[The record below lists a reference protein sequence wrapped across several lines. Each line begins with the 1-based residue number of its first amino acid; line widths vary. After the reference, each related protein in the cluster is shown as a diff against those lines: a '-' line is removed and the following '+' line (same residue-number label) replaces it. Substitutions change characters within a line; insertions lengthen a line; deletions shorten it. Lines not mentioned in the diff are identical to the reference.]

1 MKQNLKTTSK
11 KPLPTKP
18 AFKKEVIKNKQINW
32 AAYIALAV
40 LLLITWFL
48 YKPTLGYDF
57 TNWDDPV
64 YVLENPNVKKLNG
77 ETVKYFF
84 SNSSASNYHP
94 LTMLSLALDY
104 KAASKQKTAS
114 KNTQELSAS
123 RFHATNVIL
132 HLLNVI
138 LVFAFAFQ
146 LSRKRLIVATI
157 TALLFAIH
165 PMHVESVAW
174 IAERK
179 DVLYTLFFMAGLIA
193 YLKYID
199 QKSLL
204 YLLLTLILF
213 ILSLF
218 SKPSAV
224 VFPLVILAIDYFKE
238 RGFSIKVWLEKIP
251 FFVLSA
257 VFGIITVIIQ
267 SKDAIAKIETFSMF
281 QRLMFAAYGSITYL
295 YKLIV
300 PVKLSAFY
308 PYPTLN
314 EAGYIPVIFYLS
326 PIIVLILAAIVYY
339 SARHT
344 KVIVFGFLFYI
355 FSLILVLQ
363 FVSVGSAIMADRYT
377 YVAAIGIFFIAAWYV
392 DRSFAIKEGNL
403 YKFRWPI
410 AAVLILFIGFSGNAA
425 IKQVKVWQNS
435 ETLWTDVISKYPQ
448 ADVSYKN
455 RANYYGK
462 LNLTDK
468 ALVDYNIYIKLK
480 PNDPAA
486 YSNIGNIYG
495 LNNQIDKSLDAYSKS
510 ISYDSVNAD
519 TYLNRAI
526 TYARAKQFELSIN
539 DYNKALSLK
548 PGILEVYMNRSYTLL
563 EMGRYE
569 DAIKDYSII
578 IEQTGGNDD
587 NFLKRGLCYY
597 FLNRYP
603 EAMENFLKCI
613 ELNPANAT
621 AYYNISVIYNSQKD
635 FAKAYQYALKAQ
647 SLNFQVGAQYLEGLK
662 SKQ

>member
-1 MKQNLKTTSK
+1 MKQNQKPINKKPLATKPQVKQKGLISK
-11 KPLPTKP
+11 KPDWY
-18 AFKKEVIKNKQINW
+18 N
-32 AAYIALAV
+32 YIALAV

-48 YKPTLGYDF
+48 YKPSLTFDF

-64 YVLENPNVKKLNG
+64 YVLENPQVQKLNSENVKYLF
-77 ETVKYFF
+77 T
-84 SNSSASNYHP
+84 NSSASNYHP
-94 LTMLSLALDY
+94 LTMLSLAFDY
-104 KAASKQKTAS
+104 KAASKQKTS
-114 KNTQELSAS
+114 PENQQELSAA

-132 HLLNVI
+132 HLFNVV
-138 LVFAFAFQ
+138 LVFVFAFQ
-146 LSRKRLIVATI
+146 LSRKRLVVAFI

-179 DVLYTLFFMAGLIA
+179 DVLYTLFFFAGLIV
-193 YLKYID
+193 YLKYLE
-199 QKSLL
+199 QKGLPF
-204 YLLLTLILF
+204 LLLTMLFF
-213 ILSLF
+213 ILSLL

-224 VFPLVILAIDYFKE
+224 IFPLILVAIDYFKE
-238 RGFSIKVWLEKIP
+238 REFTVKVWVEKVP
-251 FFVLSA
+251 FFILSA
-257 VFGIITVIIQ
+257 IFGVITVIIQ
-267 SKDAIAKIETFSMF
+267 SKDAIAKIDTFSMF

-295 YKLIV
+295 YKLLV
-300 PVKLSAFY
+300 PIKLSAFY
-308 PYPTLN
+308 PYPTLD
-314 EAGYIPVIFYLS
+314 EAGYIPIIFYLS
-326 PIIVLILAAIVYY
+326 PIIVLVLAGIVYF
-339 SARHT
+339 SARYT
-344 KVIVFGFLFYI
+344 KVVVFGFLFYI
-355 FSLILVLQ
+355 ISLVLVLQ

-377 YVAAIGIFFIAAWYV
+377 YVAAIGIFFIIAWFV
-392 DRSFAIKEGNL
+392 DYSFLVKDGKL
-403 YKFRWPI
+403 YPFRWPI

-425 IKQVKVWQNS
+425 IEQVKVWKNS

-468 ALVDYNIYIKLK
+468 ALADYTIYVKLK
-480 PNDPAA
+480 PNDPTA

-510 ISYDSVNAD
+510 IFYDSINAD

-526 TYARAKQFELSIN
+526 TYARAKQFDLSLK
-539 DYNKALSLK
+539 DYEKALSLK
-548 PGILEVYMNRSYTLL
+548 PGTLEVYMNRSYTLL

-569 DAIKDYSII
+569 ESIKDYTMVIDN
-578 IEQTGGNDD
+578 TGGNDD

-597 FLNRYP
+597 FLSKYS
-603 EAMENFLKCI
+603 EALENFSRCI
-613 ELNPANAT
+613 ELNPSNAT

-635 FAKAYQYALKAQ
+635 YVKALQYALKAQ
-647 SLNFQVGAQYLEGLK
+647 SLNFQVGAEYLEGLK